1 MFRTLVNK
9 EKIPVQRYIRKGEE
23 NKKGTRRF
31 WRSINYTLK
40 YDEVWL
46 NKWRVKDGKDVITFN
61 EAPTQEK
68 IREKI
73 DKQQRGYEQRIKEE
87 AEYEQKVEEIEKI
100 KAKQKQERIE
110 KDNKKKI
117 RKAELDKERKE
128 IEDASNIMLESWQND
143 NKSIIEPLKIMLKH
157 YSGIQRLKIPQ
168 DYLIPGENWKDDKTH
183 MDVERTQIDN
193 AGRGKKRVRKSHIYV
208 TILVPKD
215 KDFHLSQLNR
225 VGDWELGFKVA
236 EMPADDYKSEDGGI
250 VKSGLFTVVKGKGF
264 WNDYRDKWY
273 E

>member
-1 MFRTLVNK
+1 MKT
-9 EKIPVQRYIRKGEE
+9 
-23 NKKGTRRF
+23 KKKF
-31 WRSINYTLK
+31 Q
-40 YDEVWL
+40 L
-46 NKWRVKDGKDVITFN
+46 NDILSHIGKK
-61 EAPTQEK
+61 APTQEE

-117 RKAELDKERKE
+117 RKAKLDKERKE
-128 IEDASNIMLESWQND
+128 IEDASNIMLQ
-143 NKSIIEPLKIMLKH
+143 H
-157 YSGIQRLKIPQ
+157 YSGIQRIKIPR

-183 MDVERTQIDN
+183 MDVERSQIDN
-193 AGRGKKRVRKSHIYV
+193 AGRGKYKRVRKSHIYV

-225 VGDWELGFKVA
+225 SEFERSDWELGFKVA

-250 VKSGLFTVVKGKGF
+250 VKSGLFTVLKGKGF